1 MRYGTTSSPGMAKD
15 LSYFFRQN
23 DRDDD
28 APRQISFHIIDSYNT
43 SEEEI
48 ASFICL
54 TLYRFSIEYHS
65 SSFSIEMETRFRV
78 ETKKSKFISNLIRNY
93 VCTIRWRIRVTG
105 GPWKSLFGEKHE
117 TIPEVC
123 GSQGYSCIF
132 AGSLCFTS
140 QLCIVQHCWSF
151 MYRVLDSL
159 ERFGLTSRCLFSR
172 IRKERSSC
180 NAVRIILL
188 LVGLAFQD
196 YKDFFIFLPLPTSL
210 SLSLPPPSLRPPFQF
225 SFRVIDVPPD
235 RIPNTPSL
243 TSVLEDNTRN
253 EFYSSLSLHLWMHP
267 RFDDSLNIEGYERRI
282 GCSVSGKSGSAH
294 TRIGRFVNEPLVKP
308 AAVFKFRS
316 FPYFL
321 FFFFFSSSSFRLRKR
336 FAANDSQPAL
346 PSTSIVLPFI

>member
-1 MRYGTTSSPGMAKD
+1 
-15 LSYFFRQN
+15 
-23 DRDDD
+23 
-28 APRQISFHIIDSYNT
+28 
-43 SEEEI
+43 
-48 ASFICL
+48 
-54 TLYRFSIEYHS
+54 
-65 SSFSIEMETRFRV
+65 METRFRV

-117 TIPEVC
+117 TTPEVC

-243 TSVLEDNTRN
+243 TSALEDNTRN
-253 EFYSSLSLHLWMHP
+253 EFYSSLSLRLWMHP
-267 RFDDSLNIEGYERRI
+267 RFDDSLNIEGCI

-308 AAVFKFRS
+308 AAVFKFPS

-321 FFFFFSSSSFRLRKR
+321 FFFFSSSSYRLRKR